1 MLTEALKNDTKL
13 AHAELEG
20 RMIPAIKAIDSEAGY
35 YRLLEMMYGFYA
47 PLEESIDAYVNEE
60 KMPGYGQRRK
70 ASLLIQDM
78 TVLNQQQVQAPQQLC
93 TDLPVIE
100 NYAQA
105 IGAMY
110 VLEGSTLGGKIIAGM
125 IQKRVAA
132 VDKALHFFNGY
143 GEKAMNMWNAFKEQ
157 VNTGIQND
165 KKVEVIQS
173 ANDTFTAFKRWI
185 ALYEQQ

>member
-20 RMIPAIKAIDSEAGY
+20 RMIPSIKAIDSEVGY

-47 PLEESIDAYVNEE
+47 PLENRIDIYVNEE
-60 KMPGYGQRRK
+60 KMPGYAERRK

-78 TVLNQQQVQAPQQLC
+78 AVLKLQQNEEPKQLC
-93 TDLPVIE
+93 ADLPVIE

-110 VLEGSTLGGKIIAGM
+110 VLEGSALGGKIIAGM
-125 IQKRVAA
+125 IQKRVEEA
-132 VDKALHFFNGY
+132 DKALHFFNGY
-143 GEKAMNMWNAFKEQ
+143 GEKALEMWNAFKEQ

-165 KKVEVIQS
+165 DREEVIQS

-185 ALYEQQ
+185 ELYEQQ